1 MSRILHVTDVYRPQL
16 GGIEVFVEDLARRQ
30 AAAGHDVTV
39 LTAAPDGSL
48 GDAADEVDDAGPV
61 RVVRTPWAFRLPV
74 AGRRSRE
81 ALLAGRYDVVHAHL
95 SVLSPFATTLARLSD
110 EAGLPTVSTV
120 HSMWASCRPVVRAV
134 RAVADWDRSA
144 VAWTAVSEAAA
155 AEMRAVL
162 APGTPVHVVP
172 NAVDVGWWAGV
183 DRSTAEGPVT
193 LVSVMR
199 IAGRKRPFALLRM
212 LEGVRAR
219 VPADVELRALVV
231 GDGPLARKM
240 QAEIDRG
247 PLAGWVT
254 MLGRRS
260 REEIRE
266 LYTAADVYVS
276 PAYEESFGIA
286 ALEAR
291 AAGLPVVAMRSGGVG
306 EFVQDGVEG
315 LLCDDD
321 ADMTAALARLCTDTS
336 YRRLVAE
343 HNAAYPPR
351 QDWQHILAGFD
362 DVYAGARAAREPAR
376 EPARDGQ
383 VRDLALERS
392 RRGAASARAVGRPR
406 RAWGD

>member
-1 MSRILHVTDVYRPQL
+1 MSRILHLTDVYRPQL
-16 GGIEVFVEDLARRQ
+16 GGIEVFVEDLASRQ
-30 AAAGHDVTV
+30 AAAGHEVSV
-39 LTAAPDGSL
+39 LTAAPAQRDA
-48 GDAADEVDDAGPV
+48 DAADLDDGGAV
-61 RVVRTPWAFRLPV
+61 RVLRTPGPLGQPV
-74 AGRRSRE
+74 SSRRARE
-81 ALLAGRYDVVHAHL
+81 ALLAEPYDVVHAHV
-95 SVLSPFATTLARLSD
+95 SVLSPFATRLAQVSD
-110 EAGLPTVSTV
+110 ASGLPTVSTV
-120 HSMWASCRPVVRAV
+120 HSMWASRRPVVRAV
-134 RAVADWDRSA
+134 RAIADWDRSR
-144 VAWTAVSEAAA
+144 VAWTAVSGAAA
-155 AEMRAVL
+155 AEMRAIL

-172 NAVDVGWWAGV
+172 NAVDVGWWGSLGRRES
-183 DRSTAEGPVT
+183 DRPVT

-212 LEGVRAR
+212 LEAARAQ
-219 VPADVELRALVV
+219 VPTDVELRALVV

-247 PLAGWVT
+247 PLAGWVS

-266 LYTAADVYVS
+266 LYTEADVYVS

-321 ADMTAALARLCTDTS
+321 AAMTAALARLCTDAA
-336 YRRLVAE
+336 YRRLVVE
-343 HNAAYPPR
+343 HNTAHPPR

-362 DVYAGARAAREPAR
+362 GVYRAAQVAQARAE
-376 EPARDGQ
+376 
-383 VRDLALERS
+383 VSDLAQF
-392 RRGAASARAVGRPR
+392 RRGTASSRTVGRPR